1 MSCRLQPKNP
11 KYFCDVI
18 DAVSSVVS
26 KTNIYVTGEGLKILA
41 MDENRVSFIKL
52 ELEKNDFDVF
62 DFSGVIKLGLDL
74 TEFVKLLKSASGH
87 NSLVLTYEDTNPRMV
102 INFKNDGLARKY
114 SVSLIDIDEEPP
126 RPTNP
131 DYYMELDISCKL
143 FTNMINSVMVTGSE
157 EIKFNIKDKKLT
169 TFSKGDISETEF
181 IFDKDCGYEDE
192 TKLKLNL
199 KNRVKNSVIEKKKIY
214 ELISCEGDFS
224 MTVNINM
231 LKKMSRANTIIDT
244 VSINMKY
251 DEPLRLDYNLNG
263 DGSFIYYYI
272 APKIEEEEY

>member
-1 MSCRLQPKNP
+1 MSCILQPKNP

>member
-52 ELEKNDFDVF
+52 ELEKNDFEVF

>member
-18 DAVSSVVS
+18 DAVSGVVS

>member
-52 ELEKNDFDVF
+52 ELEKNDFEVF

-272 APKIEEEEY
+272 APKIEEEY

>member
-52 ELEKNDFDVF
+52 ELEKNDFEVF

-199 KNRVKNSVIEKKKIY
+199 KNRVKKSVIEKKKIY